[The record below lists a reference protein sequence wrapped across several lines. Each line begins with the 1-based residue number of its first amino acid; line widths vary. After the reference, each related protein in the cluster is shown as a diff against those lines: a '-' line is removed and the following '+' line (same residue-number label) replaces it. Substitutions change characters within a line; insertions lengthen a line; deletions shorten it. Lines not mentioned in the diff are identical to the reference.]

1 VEGVDIWTVPIR
13 TSAPTAV
20 VSVVAE
26 TFLNSVLS
34 LISAYDVAHV
44 FTLAIPSSS
53 LSAFWLKLMKKTRKN
68 PQLVLG
74 DWDDWWGR
82 GGILSDYGRLPSMV
96 GTLLEEKIG
105 VAMDGLTVVSESLA
119 IRAMNAGAE
128 KSRIFRVPNGAD
140 VEFISP
146 LDKDQCRKKLG
157 IPDDELLFSHVG
169 FTDPRAFHTLVTS
182 FQVLL
187 STGIRSTLALAGD
200 LGQENLRT
208 LRMSNSEKILDFGS
222 VPYHKVIDL
231 LGASDILLL
240 SMRES
245 IIEEARWPI
254 RLGDYLASG
263 RPIIAT
269 DIGEVGRIVKA
280 WNCGLTFRAYD
291 YRALASDM
299 HQLALD
305 PDLMRMMGSK
315 SREAAMSLSWS
326 RIAKNLEQVY
336 ERLS

>member
-157 IPDDELLFSHVG
+157 IPDDELLF
-169 FTDPRAFHTLVTS
+169 
-182 FQVLL
+182 
-187 STGIRSTLALAGD
+187 
-200 LGQENLRT
+200 
-208 LRMSNSEKILDFGS
+208 
-222 VPYHKVIDL
+222 
-231 LGASDILLL
+231 
-240 SMRES
+240 
-245 IIEEARWPI
+245 
-254 RLGDYLASG
+254 
-263 RPIIAT
+263 
-269 DIGEVGRIVKA
+269 
-280 WNCGLTFRAYD
+280 
-291 YRALASDM
+291 
-299 HQLALD
+299 
-305 PDLMRMMGSK
+305 
-315 SREAAMSLSWS
+315 
-326 RIAKNLEQVY
+326 
-336 ERLS
+336 